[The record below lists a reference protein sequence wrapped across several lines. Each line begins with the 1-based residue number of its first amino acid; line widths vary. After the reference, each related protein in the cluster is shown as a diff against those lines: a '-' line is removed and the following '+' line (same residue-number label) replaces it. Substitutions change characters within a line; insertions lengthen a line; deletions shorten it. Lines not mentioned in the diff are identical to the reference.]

1 MTDDQH
7 SSQPE
12 LPRRQRATKIRTSL
26 LKTAAI
32 ASVASAATLALVRP
46 DLAEQ
51 PSAHAPVHL
60 PAGEEPVTVAVP
72 APSPTA
78 SQAADEPSLK
88 LLTFIATRSRLRAER
103 DGHNRVTFPAK
114 FQRTSTHAP
123 RIAVNEE
130 RLFEA
135 RRLAFESRQRDLR
148 SKIGLVRDEI
158 AGFQTQRD
166 AKEQEISFIKEELR
180 AIEKLHTRQLSNIS
194 RLMSLKRDLTRAQWD
209 IGLLESS
216 VARSNLSIKDIEQQ
230 IHEDRHGLVVDAERE
245 LRAIDLDILDT
256 TKEHQDLPE
265 PLLQLAAEA
274 VRSTRR

>member
-51 PSAHAPVHL
+51 PSAHATVHL
-60 PAGEEPVTVAVP
+60 PAGEEPVAVAVP